1 MNSINDRPI
10 VLNSSLLAGL
20 YCFSCAAHHMSF
32 TRAAEEL
39 HLTQGA
45 VSHRIRKLEEQLQF
59 KLFLRFNRQLKLTKE
74 GQQLVQVLDNSFGA
88 LETTIRDLRRQ
99 DVTGRLTL
107 SSAPSFTVR
116 WLAPRLSDF
125 QTHHPGLLL
134 NIETRDRQIDFRH
147 EAVDVAIYYGE
158 GHYPELHVVKLMDEL
173 HIPVC
178 TPKFAEDHDL
188 YGKPE
193 KLAEC
198 LLLHDSST
206 SGKEDV
212 YGEWRYWCQQAGLPE
227 PDLSF
232 SYCFNRTALANASA
246 ENGQG
251 LALGKYQLLKEDLAN
266 GTLVAPFDISVPA
279 KQGYYAVCHP
289 DHLEQPSVRALMKWL
304 QVQAELEDSN
314 ENSDSPPTHSA

>member
-1 MNSINDRPI
+1 MNQINDRPV

-20 YCFSCAAHHMSF
+20 HCFECAARHMSF

-59 KLFLRFNRQLKLTKE
+59 KLFLRFNRQLKLSKE
-74 GQQLVQVLDNSFGA
+74 GQQLLQVLESSFGA
-88 LETTIRDLRRQ
+88 LETSIRDLRRQ

-116 WLAPRLSDF
+116 WLAPRLGDF
-125 QTHHPGLLL
+125 QQRHPGLLL

-147 EAVDVAIYYGE
+147 EPVDVAIYYGD
-158 GHYPELHVVKLMDEL
+158 GHYPELHVVKLMDEQ

-178 TPKFAEDHDL
+178 TPKFADDHDL
-188 YGKPE
+188 YGNPE

-198 LLLHDSST
+198 LLLHDSSS

-232 SYCFNRTALANASA
+232 SYCFNRTALSIASA

-251 LALGKYQLLKEDLAN
+251 LALGKYRLLAEDLDS
-266 GTLVAPFDISVPA
+266 GHLVAPFNISVPA
-279 KQGYYAVCHP
+279 KQSYYAVCHP
-289 DHLEQPSVRALMKWL
+289 DRLGQPSVRALMKWL
-304 QVQAELEDSN
+304 EGQVGQE
-314 ENSDSPPTHSA
+314 PPRQEPEIYFK